1 MITEDEIKTIEEA
14 IQELLQKMTVIFF
27 AIKASVVEN
36 NSYKGVM
43 EGTNQNKD
51 FIDINI
57 NIEEPQILIG
67 QNGQTLFEFQHIVRM
82 LLNKKLGKYFYV
94 ALDINEYKKKKI
106 EYLKDVAK
114 AAADEVA
121 ATKEKKIL
129 APMPAYERRII
140 HAELAARQ
148 DVGTFLIESW
158 CE

>member
-82 LLNKKLGKYFYV
+82 LLNKKLGKSW
-94 ALDINEYKKKKI
+94 
-106 EYLKDVAK
+106 
-114 AAADEVA
+114 
-121 ATKEKKIL
+121 L
-129 APMPAYERRII
+129 AIRLYPP
-140 HAELAARQ
+140 
-148 DVGTFLIESW
+148 
-158 CE
+158 